1 MLANKNLKNIKNI
14 LKLDNI
20 LTGGKIMDVKAKFSE
35 AQDYVSKRIF
45 DGALQIYKEIMEAT
59 EGEDTY
65 YWALKHYG
73 DVVGYIG
80 YKDYFQS
87 IDVYQK
93 IIMEYENEE
102 DNLYEN
108 VPIRH
113 SKSLFRVWFRYDR
126 EF

>member
-1 MLANKNLKNIKNI
+1 
-14 LKLDNI
+14 
-20 LTGGKIMDVKAKFSE
+20 MDVKAKFSE

-87 IDVYQK
+87 
-93 IIMEYENEE
+93 N
-102 DNLYEN
+102 
-108 VPIRH
+108 
-113 SKSLFRVWFRYDR
+113 
-126 EF
+126 